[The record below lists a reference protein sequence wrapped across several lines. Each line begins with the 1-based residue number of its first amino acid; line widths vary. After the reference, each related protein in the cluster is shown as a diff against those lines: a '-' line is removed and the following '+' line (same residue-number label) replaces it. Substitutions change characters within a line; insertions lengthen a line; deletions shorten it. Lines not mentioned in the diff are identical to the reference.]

1 MGRSKA
7 ALDWHG
13 QPLVVLVAKLLART
27 LDGPVVVVGAPGQQL
42 PALPAGVV
50 LAEDA
55 REGRGPLEGMAA
67 GLRALA
73 GRADLVYVSPTDVPL
88 LRAAFVRRVVSALD
102 EEVDAAVPR
111 VRGHAH
117 PLAAAYRATVLP
129 SLEALLAADRLSMSS
144 LLETVRVRWLDAGWL
159 LADPALAAADPK
171 LDSLLNLNRPAD
183 YEAARRAPA

>member
-1 MGRSKA
+1 
-7 ALDWHG
+7 
-13 QPLVVLVAKLLART
+13 
-27 LDGPVVVVGAPGQQL
+27 VGAPGQEL